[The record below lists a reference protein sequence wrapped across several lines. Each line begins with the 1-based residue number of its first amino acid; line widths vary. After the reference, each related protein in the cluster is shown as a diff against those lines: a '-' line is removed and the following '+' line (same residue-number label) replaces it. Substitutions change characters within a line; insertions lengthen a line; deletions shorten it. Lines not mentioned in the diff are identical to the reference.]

1 MPTRTLALA
10 VVSAALFAGL
20 ATPAVPAQVDPP
32 SVDFTVGPGGH
43 VAVKKTVTTPVVPPN
58 PDIVLLGDSTG
69 SMMDVIQNVVN
80 NANAIT
86 SQVLK
91 AQPSARFAV
100 AEYKHNV
107 DGAQVFTVNQP
118 LTNDQ
123 DQVRAA
129 TLKWLN
135 NAGGGGIPTTDFI
148 NAHYRIGTDAI
159 GFRPDSSRIIA
170 WFGDAG
176 SENPSLGHSLQQA
189 LDALKS
195 KQIRVIAVPI
205 SGTDGGGLNSRG
217 QASTITA
224 QTGGVLMP
232 DSSPGA
238 VATAILDGIKE
249 LDVTVTHRPTDCAP
263 QLTTTITPASKQ
275 VRSGQTAEFNEV
287 IGVKEGTA
295 PGVYRCKVDFL
306 INGQPEGLT
315 QNITIRVPGVQV
327 EGNTV
332 NEGNVAVLNVTL
344 DQPATEPITVHYE
357 TVNGTAT
364 AGSDY
369 VAAVGDL
376 TFEPRQTFKQLS
388 IQIVEDYYY
397 EYDETFAVRFT
408 QSGRVVGTGTVTIR
422 DDDGDV
428 TVTSCTAN
436 AVKLLNKKVA
446 TANPAKASCKSDS
459 KSVASANLE
468 AGLVAVEVDGMTAK
482 TGKDNA
488 KAGAGSVKITA
499 LDQVIEIGLI
509 ESNVSATCGK
519 GKTSGS
525 SKVGSVKINGKAVK
539 VGSGPVTI
547 PLLVGSLKLNSTVKT
562 ATSVT
567 QRAVSL
573 DTALA
578 DLVIAESQVECPK
591 KK

>member
-20 ATPAVPAQVDPP
+20 TTPASPAQVDPP
-32 SVDFTVGPGGH
+32 SVDFTIGPGGH
-43 VAVKKTVTTPVVPPN
+43 ATVTKKVTTPVVPPN
-58 PDIVLLGDSTG
+58 PDIVLLGDTTG
-69 SMMDVIQNVVN
+69 SMIDVLENVRA
-80 NANAIT
+80 NANSIT
-86 SQVLK
+86 SQVLR

-107 DGAQVFTVNQP
+107 DGAQVFTVNQA
-118 LTNDQ
+118 LTNNQ
-123 DQVRAA
+123 EQVRAA
-129 TLKWLN
+129 TQRWID
-135 NAGGGGIPTTDFI
+135 NAGGGGLPTSDFI

-159 GFRPDSSRIIA
+159 AFRPDSSRIIA
-170 WFGDAG
+170 WFGDAR
-176 SENPSLGHSLQQA
+176 SENPSLGRSLQQA
-189 LDALKS
+189 ITALQG
-195 KQIRVIAVPI
+195 KQVRVIAVPI
-205 SGTDGGGLNSRG
+205 SGTDGGGLDGRG

-232 DSSPGA
+232 DSSA
-238 VATAILDGIKE
+238 AEVANAILDGIKN
-249 LDVTVTHRPTDCAP
+249 LDVTVTHRVSDCAS
-263 QLTTTITPASKQ
+263 QLTTSITPASRQ
-275 VRSGQTAEFNEV
+275 VQSGQTVEFNEV
-287 IGVKEGTA
+287 IGVKEGTP

-306 INGQPEGLT
+306 INGTPEGLT
-315 QNITIRVPGVQV
+315 QNITVRVPGVEV
-327 EGNTV
+327 EGNYL
-332 NEGNVAVLNVTL
+332 NEGSSASVSVRL
-344 DQPATEPITVHYE
+344 DQPPTTPVTVHYE
-357 TVNGTAT
+357 TVDGTAT

-369 VAAVGDL
+369 VAAEGDL
-376 TFEPRQTFKQLS
+376 VFQPRETIKQIAFQS
-388 IQIVEDYYY
+388 VEDYSY

-408 QSGRVVGTGTVTIR
+408 QGGRVVGTATLVIR

-428 TVTSCTAN
+428 TVHSCTAN

-446 TANPAKASCKSDS
+446 TANPAKSTCKNDS

-468 AGLVAVEVDGMTAK
+468 ASLVSVEVDGLSAK

-488 KAGAGSVKITA
+488 KASAGSVKITA
-499 LDQVIEIGLI
+499 LDQVVEIGLI

-525 SKVGSVKINGKAVK
+525 STVGSVKINGEAVK

-547 PLLVGSLKLNSTVKT
+547 PLAVGSLKLNRTVKT